1 MKTYTYYKSINY
13 NIFPIIDVHKV
24 HCSKAQMV
32 VDIVLPQVSDS
43 NDTLQIYLE
52 GMKGYPN
59 PKCLPN
65 VLNNVAQFQLSLE
78 DFYECGVTRVTN
90 KITVML

>member
-1 MKTYTYYKSINY
+1 
-13 NIFPIIDVHKV
+13 
-24 HCSKAQMV
+24 MV
-32 VDIVLPQVSDS
+32 VDIILPQVGDS
-43 NDTLQIYLE
+43 NDTPQIYLE

-65 VLNNVAQFQLSLE
+65 ITKNVAQFKLSLE

-90 KITVML
+90 KITVMV